1 MTGCAVYPAAP
12 ILPSSY
18 ETSVT
23 FVRHVRENSN
33 RPFFSQPV
41 LNIPTAGYGAFD
53 RGAMTKYWDAE
64 EWWERTDRLYDMF
77 NAYRDE
83 LLKINAQ
90 IAEPL
95 DIKTIVK
102 IGGRVNRIQW
112 RIQMLESMIRRHLAR
127 APHASAQPSCTPA
140 AEIRLH

>member
-1 MTGCAVYPAAP
+1 
-12 ILPSSY
+12 
-18 ETSVT
+18 
-23 FVRHVRENSN
+23 
-33 RPFFSQPV
+33 
-41 LNIPTAGYGAFD
+41 
-53 RGAMTKYWDAE
+53 MTKYWDAE

-83 LLKINAQ
+83 LLQINAQ

-112 RIQMLESMIRRHLAR
+112 RIQMLESMIKRHLAR
-127 APHASAQPSCTPA
+127 APQACAQASRAPA

>member
-1 MTGCAVYPAAP
+1 VYPARA

-18 ETSVT
+18 ETPVT
-23 FVRHVRENSN
+23 FIRGLRENSD
-33 RPFFSQPV
+33 RFFLALPV
-41 LNIPTAGYGAFD
+41 FNTRTAGFGAGD
-53 RGAMTKYWDAE
+53 RRAMTQYWDVE

-83 LLKINAQ
+83 LLQINTLL
-90 IAEPL
+90 AEPL

-112 RIQMLESMIRRHLAR
+112 RIQVLESMIKRHLAQ
-127 APHASAQPSCTPA
+127 APQACMQASSTGA
-140 AEIRLH
+140 AEMRLH